1 MLGTPNG
8 LGRHLAQAETVF
20 EYRSSEGSVS
30 YQQRE
35 EFRRGFLLYL
45 DELWSLINLRNE
57 VHVYQDGLF
66 RRQVSTFNEAAVR
79 EAMLNALAHRDYRLG
94 GSVFVRQYPKRLD
107 IVSPGG
113 FPPGVTAENLLWR
126 QAPRNRRIAEVMAKC
141 DLVER
146 SGQGANLIFE
156 ACIQEGKALPD
167 YSDSDDYQVAIV
179 LRGEVQDE
187 SFLSFLERVGAET
200 LARFTTDDF
209 LLLDAVHR
217 EAPIRERLR
226 GQIPTLLDL
235 GVIESKGRGRGTKYL
250 LSERFYRFAG
260 KPGAYTRKKGLDRE
274 TNKTLLLRHIERN
287 KSFGSPLRDL
297 QEVLPSLSKKQI
309 QHLLNEMKGEGRVH
323 VRGRTRAA
331 LWYPSSLGLGEDRS

>member
-1 MLGTPNG
+1 
-8 LGRHLAQAETVF
+8 LAQAETVF

-57 VHVYQDGLF
+57 VHLYQDGLF

-113 FPPGVTAENLLWR
+113 FPPGVTAENMLWR

-209 LLLDAVHR
+209 LLLDAIHR
-217 EAPIRERLR
+217 EAPVRERLR

-274 TNKTLLLRHIERN
+274 TNKTLLLRHIERS

-309 QHLLNEMKGEGRVH
+309 QHLLNEMKREGRVH

-331 LWYPSSLGLGEDRS
+331 LWYPSSLELAEDRS